1 MNKIKKVAMLGIVI
15 FVTLIACSSY
25 SLNYNEGRIV
35 LPMDYSNY
43 TFQIKDIS
51 MWLAIALMI
60 AYVFYVVALI
70 ISATLKRQRED
81 GNYTRRIDAR
91 FGYFGFAGFLGFI
104 GFYTYYQF
112 NYYAPFAF
120 FMFFGFFGFFYEAKL
135 AHLYKDERYLQN
147 ADKAR
152 AQATTFGFSLIFL
165 LLIFICMGDA
175 NHINI
180 AFPLMLISISII
192 CGLTIFLNEYLLY
205 KYDSEENFNE

>member
-1 MNKIKKVAMLGIVI
+1 MNKMKKVAMLGIVI
-15 FVTLIACSSY
+15 FVTLIVCSSY

-51 MWLAIALMI
+51 MWLAITLMI
-60 AYVFYVVALI
+60 AYVFYVVVLI

-91 FGYFGFAGFLGFI
+91 FGYFGFAGF
-104 GFYTYYQF
+104 
-112 NYYAPFAF
+112 FA
-120 FMFFGFFGFFYEAKL
+120 FFYEAKL

-152 AQATTFGFSLIFL
+152 AQATKFAFSLIVL

-175 NHINI
+175 NHINL
-180 AFPLMLISISII
+180 AFPLMLISTSII